1 MLQSDRIGWRKL
13 LGRNFRPKGVSVA
26 SFASL
31 SMDSLEQMRLWQRE
45 QPLQGSFRLAG
56 PSDFVGLQTHGEDRL
71 QLMFGL
77 YRHCTLHIA
86 RKNDSPLPRLGVCV
100 WGFQLGSREGLRHEC
115 HLELC
120 GYGWCGMWMIVLA
133 AVGSLWAS
141 QRWSK
146 QAWLTMPCSRNGSCR
161 ISWVFCTACTV
172 IARGK
177 MLCRTCAE
185 DSSFYKSTI
194 AGQASLIPWPKVPGG
209 IGKLK
214 SGHGDAVCQ
223 VLHTLLSEATEWEH
237 QNSSSG
243 VGKAGHVWNMLSN
256 LPHCTWI
263 SGGGCSKEGK
273 NKPFQSVSTKAS
285 PQTLEKDT

>member
-31 SMDSLEQMRLWQRE
+31 SMDSLEKMRLWQRE
-45 QPLQGSFRLAG
+45 QPLQGSFRLDG

-71 QLMFGL
+71 RLMFGL
-77 YRHCTLHIA
+77 YRHCTLLDRMIHFA
-86 RKNDSPLPRLGVCV
+86 RAFRLSNQV
-100 WGFQLGSREGLRHEC
+100 WFLWSGFQLGSREGLRHEC

-161 ISWVFCTACTV
+161 ISWVFCMACTV

-177 MLCRTCAE
+177 MLCRTSAQ

-223 VLHTLLSEATEWEH
+223 VLHTLLSEATE
-237 QNSSSG
+237 
-243 VGKAGHVWNMLSN
+243 
-256 LPHCTWI
+256 
-263 SGGGCSKEGK
+263 
-273 NKPFQSVSTKAS
+273 
-285 PQTLEKDT
+285 